1 MTPAV
6 LKAQVED
13 LAEQVAS
20 ALAVIDLP
28 AARAKLSKLEA
39 KASDENLWDDRA
51 AAEGLLRSVE
61 RCREE
66 VEEGRRL
73 QELLDDAEAAVE
85 LAASC
90 SNGGSG
96 SGENAA
102 AEAASSSDS
111 DDALAF
117 AAEGFSYVSLLRKA
131 LDDFELSRLLSGE
144 FDSSDATVSIQA
156 GAGGTEAMDWVR
168 KFCFFLLRERKKEG
182 ERESE
187 RERKKEGERERKRE
201 REREREGRGNRL
213 ILPFLFSL
221 VKKSGRD
228 ARAHDRP
235 LRQPQEL
242 LGFGAR
248 PVPGGRGRNQARL
261 VRGEILFVL
270 FFYPSIV
277 EVKRKNKN
285 NSPLSTS
292 SALFGPFVLL
302 LLQVK
307 GAHAYGLLTAERGT
321 HRLVRQSPFNAKAA
335 RQTSFAA
342 VEVVPV
348 LDDEVDPGFV
358 IPDDELEITTMR
370 AGGSGGQNVNKV
382 ETAVR
387 VRHIPSGFVVR
398 CQAERSQATNK
409 QKAINM
415 IRAKLLVAARAA
427 AAQRAS
433 AVRGDALRAEWGQQ
447 VRNYVLHPYKQVKD
461 LRSGLATSDAA
472 GVLDGQLE
480 AFTAAF
486 LRWRA
491 MEKKGGE
498 GEREG

>member
-201 REREREGRGNRL
+201 RERERERRSREQTHS
-213 ILPFLFSL
+213 SL
-221 VKKSGRD
+221 SFFPRQKI
-228 ARAHDRP
+228 RP
-235 LRQPQEL
+235 RC
-242 LGFGAR
+242 
-248 PVPGGRGRNQARL
+248 
-261 VRGEILFVL
+261 
-270 FFYPSIV
+270 
-277 EVKRKNKN
+277 
-285 NSPLSTS
+285 S
-292 SALFGPFVLL
+292 SA
-302 LLQVK
+302 
-307 GAHAYGLLTAERGT
+307 
-321 HRLVRQSPFNAKAA
+321 
-335 RQTSFAA
+335 
-342 VEVVPV
+342 
-348 LDDEVDPGFV
+348 
-358 IPDDELEITTMR
+358 
-370 AGGSGGQNVNKV
+370 
-382 ETAVR
+382 
-387 VRHIPSGFVVR
+387 
-398 CQAERSQATNK
+398 
-409 QKAINM
+409 
-415 IRAKLLVAARAA
+415 
-427 AAQRAS
+427 
-433 AVRGDALRAEWGQQ
+433 
-447 VRNYVLHPYKQVKD
+447 
-461 LRSGLATSDAA
+461 
-472 GVLDGQLE
+472 
-480 AFTAAF
+480 
-486 LRWRA
+486 
-491 MEKKGGE
+491 
-498 GEREG
+498 